1 MIHTQSL
8 NELWWR
14 MLWNICHSIC
24 YERFVKDLM
33 KYLSLNLL
41 RKICE
46 SMWCIMGWKFVEESS
61 PGFDE
66 CCEVNVVKWMM
77 WSECE
82 ICSSYIFHN
91 LSEYIEVFWLI
102 CYRSSFKMF
111 ITIIVEWNFVTII
124 VEWRVEWNFVTIIVE
139 WNFATIIV
147 EWRVE
152 WRVVTIIVEW
162 RVANRICVCV
172 IKCLSK
178 NVTHLLSWRFMIK
191 NYDALLK
198 CLCWSCDEMWWVE
211 VVMRCDE
218 LKLWWSMWWVEV
230 VMRCDE
236 MWWRMYH

>member
-24 YERFVKDLM
+24 CERFVKDLM

-111 ITIIVEWNFVTII
+111 ITIIVEWRVVTII
-124 VEWRVEWNFVTIIVE
+124 VEWRVVTIIVE
-139 WNFATIIV
+139 WNF
-147 EWRVE
+147 
-152 WRVVTIIVEW
+152 VTIIVEW

-178 NVTHLLSWRFMIK
+178 NVTHYC
-191 NYDALLK
+191 NEV
-198 CLCWSCDEMWWVE
+198 CDEELFHRLLIEVWNECWNKCCVEVCDELKLWWVE

-218 LKLWWSMWWVEV
+218 LKLWWD